1 MKRVALLLIALI
13 VMLVLACGG
22 ESPQPAT
29 TSSAPPAAPPPPTA
43 DQARTLI
50 AAAPEFGDFEFT
62 NAAYTLPLQ
71 RSAMNEPQRAAAQD
85 LAKAGWIAL
94 DGDTL
99 KLTAKS
105 EHDQRFL
112 LRPNGTVDIV
122 PLAKKELTSVT
133 SVVAGSEGPVVT
145 FTWKWLPNEIGTA
158 FRSGPVAEHLAGTQ
172 TAKATLLWDGS
183 AGAWTVLRIER

>member
-1 MKRVALLLIALI
+1 MKRVPLLLIALA
-13 VMLVLACGG
+13 VLAVACGG

-62 NAAYTLPLQ
+62 NAAFTLPLQ
-71 RSAMNEPQRAAAQD
+71 RSAMNEPQRAATKD

-99 KLTAKS
+99 KLTGKS
-105 EHDQRFL
+105 EHDKRFL
-112 LRPNGTVDIV
+112 LRPNGTLDIV
-122 PLAKKELTSVT
+122 PLAKKELDGVT
-133 SVVAGSEGPVVT
+133 SIVTGSEGPVVT

-172 TAKATLLWDGS
+172 TAKATLLWDAS
-183 AGAWTVLRIER
+183 AGAWVVLRIER

>member
-1 MKRVALLLIALI
+1 MKRFASLLVTL
-13 VMLVLACGG
+13 LVLACGG

-62 NAAYTLPLQ
+62 NAAFTLPLQ
-71 RSAMNEPQRAAAQD
+71 RSAMNEPQRAAAKD
-85 LAKAGWIAL
+85 LTKAGWIAL

-105 EHDQRFL
+105 EHDRRFL
-112 LRPNGTVDIV
+112 LRPNGTLDIV
-122 PLAKKELTSVT
+122 PLAKKELVGVT
-133 SVVAGSEGPVVT
+133 SVAAGSEGPVVT

-158 FRSGPVAEHLAGTQ
+158 FQSGPVAERFAGTQ
-172 TAKATLLWDGS
+172 TAKATLLWDAS
-183 AGAWTVLRIER
+183 AGAWVVLRIER